1 MLRGQCHYN
10 VTRKA
15 NVSASQA
22 LWDLNVMIARQALKE
37 INAKNVLKIILDI
50 QIVKVH
56 FPVSSRNVDH
66 DFTIKQTTL
75 SL

>member
-50 QIVKVH
+50 QIVKVNTG
-56 FPVSSRNVDH
+56 SSRKVYLAFNP
-66 DFTIKQTTL
+66 KQITP

>member
-22 LWDLNVMIARQALKE
+22 LWDLSVMIACQALKE

-50 QIVKVH
+50 QIVKVNMYR
-56 FPVSSRNVDH
+56 V
-66 DFTIKQTTL
+66 Q
-75 SL
+75 

>member
-1 MLRGQCHYN
+1 MLRGQSHHN
-10 VTRKA
+10 VMRKA
-15 NVSASQA
+15 NVFASQA
-22 LWDLNVMIARQALKE
+22 LQELNVMVACQALRE

-66 DFTIKQTTL
+66 DFTLKQIAL